1 MSKDGSLNG
10 ATNIGLQELLRINP
24 DLMGDLQRGGG
35 PSLTEQAMAAPP
47 ALPVD
52 FYGSGTEIVQPD
64 RAYYEQFPLPGSE
77 PAPQASASSASPV
90 VNTPSYS
97 IPIFDIGIGSESG
110 RSVPAALAEAIEVRN
125 RQSVSSRKR
134 KAAQDTIDA
143 YQPPRQSMP
152 ILDMAE
158 NNFQPAVMPVTEPF
172 IPEPMPQ
179 AMPAIAEPAPS
190 IPQPVPQM
198 APFIPQPVP
207 QTLPFVAEPLP
218 ERRPVM
224 QVVRPDFR
232 NFDIGMIGL

>member
-1 MSKDGSLNG
+1 MSKDGSSG
-10 ATNIGLQELLRINP
+10 GGINIGLQELLRINP
-24 DLMGDLQRGGG
+24 GLMGDLQQGGG

-47 ALPVD
+47 ALPED
-52 FYGSGTEIVQPD
+52 FYGSGTEITQPD
-64 RAYYEQFPLPGSE
+64 MAYYEQFPLPGSE
-77 PAPQASASSASPV
+77 PAAQASASSASPV

-110 RSVPAALAEAIEVRN
+110 RSVPAALAEAFEVRN

-172 IPEPMPQ
+172 IPEPVPQ
-179 AMPAIAEPAPS
+179 MAPFV
-190 IPQPVPQM
+190 PQPLPQM
-198 APFIPQPVP
+198 APFIPQP
-207 QTLPFVAEPLP
+207 LP

-224 QVVRPDFR
+224 QEVKPDFR
-232 NFDIGMIGL
+232 NFDIGNIGL